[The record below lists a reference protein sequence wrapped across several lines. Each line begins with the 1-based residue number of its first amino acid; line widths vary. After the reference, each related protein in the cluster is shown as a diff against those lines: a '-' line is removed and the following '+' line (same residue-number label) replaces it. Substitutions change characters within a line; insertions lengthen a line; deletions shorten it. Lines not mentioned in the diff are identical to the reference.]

1 MVIVTVTRDVKGKI
15 VQFEATGHADFAK
28 LGEDIVCAAVS
39 SLLQTTLLGLQ
50 EYLKI
55 NLEINKEKGN
65 LKVRIKE
72 IPQQSLQIEACLVA
86 TEAILETMVLGL
98 KAIEKEYKEYMK
110 LITVQVDRL

>member
-15 VQFEATGHADFAK
+15 VQFEGSGHADFAK
-28 LGEDIVCAAVS
+28 AGEDIVCAAVS

-50 EYLKI
+50 EHLKL

-65 LKVRIKE
+65 LRVRIKK
-72 IPQQSLQIEACLVA
+72 IPQQSLQVIAES
-86 TEAILETMVLGL
+86 ILETMVLGL

-110 LITVQVDRL
+110 LIERSG